1 MNTQKRVCRL
11 GLKITAAVLA
21 AQLAVFTFLFIVT
34 HSFVSNSVRSSALNN
49 MQTAVADRSEII
61 GNYMRST
68 GATLTAYLRAGQIY
82 GLMEEPSDMERALDA
97 QKYTEKFSE
106 DLTNLEGIY
115 ASSWDTE
122 VLTHTNSGVVGRV
135 TRPDE
140 EKRKQLHDE
149 ILSTEG
155 VYNAGIIISPAS
167 GEQIISMY
175 KAVKDDDGTP
185 IGLGGIGI
193 YTSGL
198 VEKLN
203 SLYAYQLSSEARYF
217 LVNVETGEY
226 IFHPEKEKLA
236 TVAEERFVIDII
248 SKVKE
253 SRGICGSFSYT
264 DESGIDKIAA
274 FNDISE
280 YGWVFIISDRSSKV
294 LSDVSKLR
302 VILICVCTASLLVLA
317 VTAYFFISKMIYPLK
332 AVENSIVTL
341 GNVRLDAANDIRKY
355 TYRNDEV
362 GNIANAVNALC
373 STLQNATTDIG
384 RILGEM
390 ANGNLAVDI
399 EKNKEFYIGDFAVLS
414 ENLVTIKSKLK
425 EVIADISKSAD
436 NVHSGAK
443 QVETGA
449 KSLSHGAVEQAASI
463 EMLASELKSI
473 ESQARTNSNNCLNAH
488 ELMDRTSAYA
498 EEVNAKMT
506 NLTVAMNEIND
517 SSDKIRDV
525 IKTVEDIAF
534 QTNILSLN
542 ASIEAARS
550 GASGKGF
557 AIVAQE
563 VGNLAKKSSD
573 AVRNTAKLIDSAVIS
588 VSRGTELTEQT
599 VLSMSSLNECTLK
612 MKQIFDDITESDRRQ
627 EEMVTKIPDEIDCIS
642 GVVQTNTD
650 TATESAS
657 TSANLSDE
665 ADMLKSLIDRFE
677 L

>member
-82 GLMEEPSDMERALDA
+82 SLMEEPSDMERALDA

-627 EEMVTKIPDEIDCIS
+627 EEMVTKITDEIDCIS

>member
-488 ELMDRTSAYA
+488 ELMDRS
-498 EEVNAKMT
+498 EERRV
-506 NLTVAMNEIND
+506 
-517 SSDKIRDV
+517 
-525 IKTVEDIAF
+525 
-534 QTNILSLN
+534 
-542 ASIEAARS
+542 
-550 GASGKGF
+550 GK
-557 AIVAQE
+557 
-563 VGNLAKKSSD
+563 
-573 AVRNTAKLIDSAVIS
+573 
-588 VSRGTELTEQT
+588 
-599 VLSMSSLNECTLK
+599 ECL
-612 MKQIFDDITESDRRQ
+612 
-627 EEMVTKIPDEIDCIS
+627 
-642 GVVQTNTD
+642 
-650 TATESAS
+650 
-657 TSANLSDE
+657 
-665 ADMLKSLIDRFE
+665 
-677 L
+677 

>member
-226 IFHPEKEKLA
+226 IFHPEKEKFA
-236 TVAEERFVIDII
+236 TVAE
-248 SKVKE
+248 
-253 SRGICGSFSYT
+253 
-264 DESGIDKIAA
+264 
-274 FNDISE
+274 
-280 YGWVFIISDRSSKV
+280 
-294 LSDVSKLR
+294 
-302 VILICVCTASLLVLA
+302 
-317 VTAYFFISKMIYPLK
+317 
-332 AVENSIVTL
+332 
-341 GNVRLDAANDIRKY
+341 
-355 TYRNDEV
+355 
-362 GNIANAVNALC
+362 
-373 STLQNATTDIG
+373 
-384 RILGEM
+384 
-390 ANGNLAVDI
+390 
-399 EKNKEFYIGDFAVLS
+399 
-414 ENLVTIKSKLK
+414 
-425 EVIADISKSAD
+425 
-436 NVHSGAK
+436 
-443 QVETGA
+443 
-449 KSLSHGAVEQAASI
+449 
-463 EMLASELKSI
+463 
-473 ESQARTNSNNCLNAH
+473 
-488 ELMDRTSAYA
+488 
-498 EEVNAKMT
+498 
-506 NLTVAMNEIND
+506 
-517 SSDKIRDV
+517 
-525 IKTVEDIAF
+525 
-534 QTNILSLN
+534 
-542 ASIEAARS
+542 
-550 GASGKGF
+550 
-557 AIVAQE
+557 
-563 VGNLAKKSSD
+563 
-573 AVRNTAKLIDSAVIS
+573 
-588 VSRGTELTEQT
+588 
-599 VLSMSSLNECTLK
+599 
-612 MKQIFDDITESDRRQ
+612 
-627 EEMVTKIPDEIDCIS
+627 
-642 GVVQTNTD
+642 
-650 TATESAS
+650 
-657 TSANLSDE
+657 
-665 ADMLKSLIDRFE
+665 
-677 L
+677 

>member
-341 GNVRLDAANDIRKY
+341 GNVRLDAAKY
-355 TYRNDEV
+355 
-362 GNIANAVNALC
+362 C
-373 STLQNATTDIG
+373 QC
-384 RILGEM
+384 GECP
-390 ANGNLAVDI
+390 
-399 EKNKEFYIGDFAVLS
+399 
-414 ENLVTIKSKLK
+414 
-425 EVIADISKSAD
+425 
-436 NVHSGAK
+436 
-443 QVETGA
+443 
-449 KSLSHGAVEQAASI
+449 
-463 EMLASELKSI
+463 ML
-473 ESQARTNSNNCLNAH
+473 NSPERHN
-488 ELMDRTSAYA
+488 
-498 EEVNAKMT
+498 
-506 NLTVAMNEIND
+506 
-517 SSDKIRDV
+517 
-525 IKTVEDIAF
+525 
-534 QTNILSLN
+534 
-542 ASIEAARS
+542 
-550 GASGKGF
+550 
-557 AIVAQE
+557 
-563 VGNLAKKSSD
+563 
-573 AVRNTAKLIDSAVIS
+573 
-588 VSRGTELTEQT
+588 
-599 VLSMSSLNECTLK
+599 
-612 MKQIFDDITESDRRQ
+612 
-627 EEMVTKIPDEIDCIS
+627 
-642 GVVQTNTD
+642 
-650 TATESAS
+650 
-657 TSANLSDE
+657 
-665 ADMLKSLIDRFE
+665 
-677 L
+677 

>member
-82 GLMEEPSDMERALDA
+82 SLMEEPSDMERALDA

-294 LSDVSKLR
+294 LSDVSKLK

-627 EEMVTKIPDEIDCIS
+627 EEMVTKITDEIDCIS

>member
-612 MKQIFDDITESDRRQ
+612 MKKIFDDITESDRRQ
-627 EEMVTKIPDEIDCIS
+627 EEMVTKITDEIDCIS